1 LRKRRR
7 SHAFGNISNLDDED
21 LRALERQIMEN
32 PLAGKVMRNSG
43 GVRKIR
49 FAPPSRGSGKSGGY
63 RVCYFY
69 FPMQEIVYFVLVFPK
84 SEQPNLTPEQ
94 LKLAARWL
102 KRSSAL
108 WFKSGCYKGS
118 DYAKSIER
126 NPRRS
131 VGSESH

>member
-1 LRKRRR
+1 VTLTLAQTTTFARLWRYWK
-7 SHAFGNISNLDDED
+7 LDDED
-21 LRALERQIMEN
+21 LRALERQITEN

-69 FPMQEIVYFVLVFPK
+69 FSMHEIVYFVLVFPK

-94 LKLAARWL
+94 LKACRALAEEI
-102 KRSSAL
+102 KRAL
-108 WFKSGCYKGS
+108 AQK
-118 DYAKSIER
+118 
-126 NPRRS
+126 
-131 VGSESH
+131 